1 MRDDSDGIISDIL
14 SQDLAGVFQGHV
26 DGTEGF
32 DCSTGNFTCNL
43 NLQSNVAK
51 SVNIVQTIFQ
61 KSGEGNIFIQF
72 YSFRKEVPVEIPN
85 SRGILLDSI
94 NHNTKNTKQVYQ
106 SKIKIIVTEM
116 QLKFFQVLLHSNLMQ
131 TSFSTIKSGPVSGSL
146 SRSARQRES
155 RRRRRSVGGAEQEN
169 DPELKLQFRP
179 WKLEK

>member
-1 MRDDSDGIISDIL
+1 
-14 SQDLAGVFQGHV
+14 
-26 DGTEGF
+26 
-32 DCSTGNFTCNL
+32 
-43 NLQSNVAK
+43 
-51 SVNIVQTIFQ
+51 
-61 KSGEGNIFIQF
+61 
-72 YSFRKEVPVEIPN
+72 
-85 SRGILLDSI
+85 
-94 NHNTKNTKQVYQ
+94 
-106 SKIKIIVTEM
+106 M